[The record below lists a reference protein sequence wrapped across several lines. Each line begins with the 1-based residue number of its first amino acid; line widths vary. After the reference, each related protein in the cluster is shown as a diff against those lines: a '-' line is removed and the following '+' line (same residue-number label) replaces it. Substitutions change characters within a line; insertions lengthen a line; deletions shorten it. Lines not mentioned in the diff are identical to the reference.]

1 MRLMDVC
8 FALRSTWC
16 RGYSSPMG
24 TRRALLAASAIF
36 CRSAADHGGFARL
49 TLIAASVILVLTG
62 CSASSP
68 FSGQANKLNPN
79 QTAGVAALPN
89 AAATPPARQD
99 YADSLPY
106 PKQSLAD
113 LFSGSTQ
120 TQAQS
125 QTQTVPHPPSTYTP
139 SGPYSPPPGQQP
151 YGAPPAP
158 SATAAMPP
166 ADPDPRDSLPYPKQ
180 SLIDLFSNK

>member
-1 MRLMDVC
+1 M
-8 FALRSTWC
+8 
-16 RGYSSPMG
+16 
-24 TRRALLAASAIF
+24 RRALLAARAIF
-36 CRSAADHGGFARL
+36 CRSAADHGGFARS
-49 TLIAASVILVLTG
+49 TLIAASVILVLAG

-68 FSGQANKLNPN
+68 FSDQADKVNPY
-79 QTAGVAALPN
+79 QTAGAAALPN
-89 AAATPPARQD
+89 AAAIPPARQD

-113 LFSGSTQ
+113 LFRGSTQ
-120 TQAQS
+120 TQA

-139 SGPYSPPPGQQP
+139 SGQPYSPPPGQQP

-158 SATAAMPP
+158 SATAATTPP
-166 ADPDPRDSLPYPKQ
+166 ANPDPADSLPYPKQ

>member
-1 MRLMDVC
+1 MC

-16 RGYSSPMG
+16 RRYNSPMG
-24 TRRALLAASAIF
+24 MRRALLAARAIF
-36 CRSAADHGGFARL
+36 CRSAADHGGFARS
-49 TLIAASVILVLTG
+49 TLIAASVILVLAG

-68 FSGQANKLNPN
+68 FSDQADKVNPF
-79 QTAGVAALPN
+79 QTAGAAALPN
-89 AAATPPARQD
+89 AAAIPPARQD
-99 YADSLPY
+99 YAGSLPY

-113 LFSGSTQ
+113 LFRGSTQ
-120 TQAQS
+120 AQTQN

-139 SGPYSPPPGQQP
+139 SGQPYSPPPGQQP

-158 SATAAMPP
+158 SATAATTPP
-166 ADPDPRDSLPYPKQ
+166 ANPDPTDSLPYPKQ